1 MRLAIPRIEPGTGT
15 PRLGLG
21 PIRLTSCGV
30 AIYQHPISGGK
41 SCPSSAPRSKS
52 GCRASP
58 TSSRSFEVIFD
69 VEDKRTRIAE
79 LEKLSNAAD
88 FWQNQEQAQVVLQE
102 SADLQRVVDNFDR
115 QIAALDDAEVLLE
128 LAEEEQD
135 EDSVT
140 EACDHLAAVEAA
152 VERME
157 FERMLSGKMDA
168 AHALLAINAGAG
180 GIDAKDWAEML
191 QRMYLRW
198 CQTRGYKTQLLDV
211 NPADEAG
218 INSCE
223 ILVEGD
229 YAYGYLKA
237 EAGVHR
243 LVRISPFD
251 AAARRH
257 TSFASV
263 AVYPDVDDSIV
274 VEINEDDLRVD
285 VYRASGAGG
294 QHVNK
299 TESAVRITHLPTG
312 IVVQCQNERSQHKNR
327 ATAMRLLRSRLFEK
341 AQREQEEKMDEL
353 HAKKMKIDFGSQ
365 IRSYVLAPYRL
376 VTDVRTEL
384 KVGNVDAVLDG
395 DLDPFIEAFL
405 LQTGSTP
412 E

>member
-1 MRLAIPRIEPGTGT
+1 
-15 PRLGLG
+15 
-21 PIRLTSCGV
+21 LTSCGV
-30 AIYQHPISGGK
+30 AIYQHNLSESTAEAM

-52 GCRASP
+52 GFRASP
-58 TSSRSFEVIFD
+58 RNSRSFEVIFD
-69 VEDKRTRIAE
+69 VDHKRTRIAE
-79 LEKLSNAAD
+79 LEKLSGAAD
-88 FWQNQEQAQVVLQE
+88 FWQKQEQAQGVLKE
-102 SADLQRVVDNFDR
+102 SADLKRVVETYDLQMAD
-115 QIAALDDAEVLLE
+115 LGDAGVLLE
-128 LAEEEQD
+128 MAEEEQD
-135 EDSVT
+135 KDSVT
-140 EACDHLAAVEAA
+140 EACTHLATVETA

-157 FERMLSGKMDA
+157 FDRMLSGEMDA
-168 AHALLAINAGAG
+168 THALVAINAGAG
-180 GIDAKDWAEML
+180 GIDAKDWAERL

-198 CQTRGYKTQLLDV
+198 ALARGFTTQLLDV
-211 NPADEAG
+211 NHADEAG

-243 LVRISPFD
+243 LVRISPYD

-263 AVYPDVDDSIV
+263 AVYPDVDDTIV
-274 VEINEDDLRVD
+274 VEINDDDLRVD
-285 VYRASGAGG
+285 LYRASGAGG

-299 TESAVRITHLPTG
+299 TESAVRITHLPTN

-327 ATAMRLLRSRLFEK
+327 ATALRLLRSRLFEK
-341 AQREQEEKMDEL
+341 AQREQDEKMGDI

-384 KVGNVDAVLDG
+384 KVSNVDAVLDG
-395 DLDPFIEAFL
+395 DLDQFMEAFL
-405 LQTGSTP
+405 LQTGNTD

>member
-1 MRLAIPRIEPGTGT
+1 M
-15 PRLGLG
+15 
-21 PIRLTSCGV
+21 
-30 AIYQHPISGGK
+30 
-41 SCPSSAPRSKS
+41 
-52 GCRASP
+52 
-58 TSSRSFEVIFD
+58 
-69 VEDKRTRIAE
+69 AE
-79 LEKLSNAAD
+79 LEKLSGAAD
-88 FWQNQEQAQVVLQE
+88 FWQRQEKAQEVLRE
-102 SADLQRVVDNFDR
+102 SASLKRIVESYDR
-115 QIAALDDAEVLLE
+115 QVAILGDVEVLLE

-135 EDSVT
+135 HDSVK
-140 EACDHLAAVEAA
+140 EAVAQLSAVEEA

-157 FERMLSGKMDA
+157 FERMLSGEMDPA
-168 AHALLAINAGAG
+168 SALLSINAGAG

-198 CQTRGYKTQLLDV
+198 ALARGYKTKLLDI

-218 INSCE
+218 IHSCE

-243 LVRISPFD
+243 LVRISPYD

-263 AVYPDVDDSIV
+263 FVYPDIDESIE
-274 VEINEDDLRVD
+274 VEINEDELRID
-285 VYRASGAGG
+285 VFRASGAGG

-299 TESAVRITHLPTG
+299 TESAVRITHLPTN

-327 ATAMRLLRSRLFEK
+327 STAMRLLRSRLYEK
-341 AQREQEEKMDEL
+341 AEREKEERMGDI

-376 VTDVRTEL
+376 VSDVRTEL

-395 DLDPFIEAFL
+395 NLDPFIEAYL
-405 LQTGSTP
+405 LKTGGV
-412 E
+412 EA